1 MDRQNPSS
9 QHSALPQSAISLMD
23 WRTDGWI
30 DISVSFAI
38 HNPRSRNPQFTKF
51 LSFSTTIFHSNYLN
65 KDKESQRQ
73 TGRPERRCQPST
85 PPLSMRLAIRRW
97 IKKKE
102 IEKGKKKGK
111 KKSPN
116 KVDFVFMLKRR
127 AELRI
132 IGIVGRLSTFDVHSK
147 CSNSLF
153 PSMCNWTDQS
163 ISRQNVNSVNKT
175 VSLVTFFFLN
185 KILN

>member
-102 IEKGKKKGK
+102 IEKGKKKRKK
-111 KKSPN
+111 KKSEQSRFCVYVETACWVENHRHRWPPIN
-116 KVDFVFMLKRR
+116 VRR
-127 AELRI
+127 SFKMFQF
-132 IGIVGRLSTFDVHSK
+132 IVSIDVQL
-147 CSNSLF
+147 NG
-153 PSMCNWTDQS
+153 P
-163 ISRQNVNSVNKT
+163 VNKPAECQ
-175 VSLVTFFFLN
+175 LG
-185 KILN
+185 K